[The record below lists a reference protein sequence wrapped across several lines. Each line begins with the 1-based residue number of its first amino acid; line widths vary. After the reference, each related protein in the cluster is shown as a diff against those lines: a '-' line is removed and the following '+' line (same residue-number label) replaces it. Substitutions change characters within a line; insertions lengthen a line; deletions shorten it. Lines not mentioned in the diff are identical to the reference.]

1 MALVNPQNIFD
12 ELMFALRNELV
23 DPKSR
28 GSDKT
33 DSFASDN
40 WGWEEYHL
48 MPLENTLTINNFLT
62 FTKEIDDGSVF
73 AIVDDE
79 DNTIPTANLLNI
91 GFVYDFGEGTEEIE
105 HIEDFSGETFIMT
118 DAFLTF
124 SYNTLVLPVITTFLW
139 IGLTEHRDD
148 LVGGE
153 QHIKQLNFPTLPET
167 VRIKSIFY
175 EEDIDGETVRTYVN
189 EERSEFNLAT
199 NPVFNIKCVE
209 INGETLVYGKD
220 YNVNMTAT
228 TCKVTLTTYLTTNLP
243 IEITYHHTDTWIHT
257 KNIRTDLTLSSY
269 PRIAL
274 ISTGHSN
281 EPLGCKL
288 EGLKSTFNYMIMC
301 CFEGKANCKNMFW
314 TIKQWLWANRLNFH
328 YFSGILF
335 SDIPD
340 PVLDA
345 TRKNEIYT
353 GMMGVFIP
361 DQLQT

>member
-1 MALVNPQNIFD
+1 MDGFP
-12 ELMFALRNELV
+12 
-23 DPKSR
+23 
-28 GSDKT
+28 
-33 DSFASDN
+33 
-40 WGWEEYHL
+40 
-48 MPLENTLTINNFLT
+48 ENTLTIDRNLV
-62 FTKEIDDGSVF
+62 FTKEIDDGLVF

-91 GFVYDFGEGTEEIE
+91 GFVYDFGDGTEEILY
-105 HIEDFSGETFIMT
+105 IIDVSIETFTMT
-118 DAFLTF
+118 NAYLCFMF
-124 SYNTLVLPVITTFLW
+124 STLGEPSIKNYLH
-139 IGLTEHRDD
+139 IGLTEFRNDFIS
-148 LVGGE
+148 GE
-153 QHIKQLNFPTLPET
+153 QYLHELNFPTLPET

-189 EERSEFNLAT
+189 EERSEFNLTT
-199 NPVFNIKCVE
+199 NPVFNIKGVE
-209 INGETLVYGKD
+209 FNGETLVYGKD
-220 YNVNMTAT
+220 YTVNMTAT

-345 TRKNEIYT
+345 TRQNEIYT